1 MFLYTYQIKKNM
13 YVLGNY
19 IIIKIF
25 EYFVYNLNHTSQE
38 IKKELHQK
46 GRYALT
52 PENQEDSLLIA

>member
-1 MFLYTYQIKKNM
+1 M